1 MFNDQI
7 YTGTKQICSNTS
19 GSDNIDGGSGNDM
32 ILGGVGWDDIDGGA
46 GDDMIDGGAGMDT
59 CIEGETDTE
68 CEIE

>member
-1 MFNDQI
+1 
-7 YTGTKQICSNTS
+7 
-19 GSDNIDGGSGNDM
+19 M